1 MRGISRSLVLLA
13 LFLIPQNA
21 IGEQEDEELRKL
33 RGYVDFDSWTGLRPA
48 ETTVEIYIKDPIL
61 SLVARL
67 TRDEDPDL
75 SDLLSSLKLIRVQ
88 TYPLDASDTREI
100 KARVDKIRKKLE
112 KDKWEIVVRA
122 REPDQQVH
130 VYIKSSKDEV
140 NGLVIMAAKYGENIS
155 FVNIVG
161 DIDLNSISRLG
172 NKFDIPGLDSLNTSV
187 SSQQGGT
194 P

>member
-100 KARVDKIRKKLE
+100 KARVDEIRKKLE

-187 SSQQGGT
+187 PSQQGGT

>member
-33 RGYVDFDSWTGLRPA
+33 RGYVDFDSWAGLRPA

-100 KARVDKIRKKLE
+100 KARVDEIRKKLE

-122 REPDQQVH
+122 REPDQQMH

-187 SSQQGGT
+187 PSQQGGT

>member
-100 KARVDKIRKKLE
+100 KARVDEIRKKLE

-122 REPDQQVH
+122 REPDQQMH

-187 SSQQGGT
+187 PSQQGGT

>member
-33 RGYVDFDSWTGLRPA
+33 RGYVDFDSWTGLRAA

-100 KARVDKIRKKLE
+100 KARVDEIRKKLE

-122 REPDQQVH
+122 REPDQQMH

-187 SSQQGGT
+187 PSQQGGT